1 MTGNCSGTVAL
12 KPHKFEIK
20 KLMKTGQLI
29 KELRL
34 KKGITQEDLAAM
46 TDISVRTIQRIES
59 GEVDPRAYTL
69 QSIAGALGVEYETLA
84 MADPSSGESA
94 KKDTSKWLPLI
105 HLSGL
110 LILIVPPIVLYIL
123 KRDEVKDIKKHATD
137 VINYQLSISLYALP
151 FVLSSAYPVV
161 MVLFI
166 YSQIVII
173 LNSMKVAAHQPYKY
187 HLNIKFIKAYQQE
200 LSLS

>member
-1 MTGNCSGTVAL
+1 MT
-12 KPHKFEIK
+12 
-20 KLMKTGQLI
+20 TGQLI

-34 KKGITQEDLAAM
+34 KKGITQEDLASM

-59 GEVDPRAYTL
+59 GEVDPRAFTL
-69 QSIAGALGVEYETLA
+69 QSIASALDVDYATLA
-84 MADPSSGESA
+84 MNEALPD
-94 KKDTSKWLPLI
+94 DTAQKGSSKWLPLI

-151 FVLSSAYPVV
+151 FVLFGAYPVV

>member
-1 MTGNCSGTVAL
+1 MR
-12 KPHKFEIK
+12 
-20 KLMKTGQLI
+20 TGQLI

-34 KKGITQEDLAAM
+34 KKGITQEDLASL

-84 MADPSSGESA
+84 MNEPSFGEA
-94 KKDTSKWLPLI
+94 TKEDTSKWLPLI

-110 LILIVPPIVLYIL
+110 LILIAPPIVLWIL
-123 KRDEVKDIKKHATD
+123 KRDEVKDIRKHAVD
-137 VINYQLSISLYALP
+137 VINYQLSISLYAIPL
-151 FVLSSAYPVV
+151 VLFGIYPILIA
-161 MVLFI
+161 LFI
-166 YSQIVII
+166 YSQVVII
-173 LNSMKVAAHQPYKY
+173 LNTIKVTAHQPYKY
-187 HLNIKFIKAYQQE
+187 RLNIKFLKPYQEE